1 MRRLKLD
8 RRWLRTRRRGVG
20 QMDARHSGPVEHQPL
35 CTLWAGRAPEDVA
48 LNSTHRDGVGFDLHQ
63 AHPRAARYALHHAP
77 RYQARTWNA
86 LAGHA
91 VKRLQRIA
99 LGCGC
104 GATNC
109 DEIRA
114 LRRRLWRWIRPG
126 RPDRR
131 RLQLPMGFMHG
142 RLSPGHCRCI
152 LHRQACKAAQA
163 GWQTV
168 PSWRCPPSQRRCG
181 DPCASSHRR
190 HGVTEEREMS
200 GAP

>member
-1 MRRLKLD
+1 
-8 RRWLRTRRRGVG
+8 
-20 QMDARHSGPVEHQPL
+20 
-35 CTLWAGRAPEDVA
+35 VA

-63 AHPRAARYALHHAP
+63 AHPRATRHALHYAP

-91 VKRLQRIA
+91 VKRRQRIA
-99 LGCGC
+99 RRCGR

-114 LRRRLWRWIRPG
+114 LRRRLWRWIHPR
-126 RPDRR
+126 RPDQR
-131 RLQLPMGFMHG
+131 RLQLPMGSLHG
-142 RLSPGHCRCI
+142 RLTRECTCI

-168 PSWRCPPSQRRCG
+168 PSWLPSMPTPLRRSVRLVASEPRG
-181 DPCASSHRR
+181 DGGARDVRR
-190 HGVTEEREMS
+190 DLNRHWFGFERYRLARVTAGL
-200 GAP
+200 GARMRIVWVMVRTGLTGWCRPLR